1 MDAQSL
7 PRTADAV
14 VIGGGITG
22 CATAL
27 ALARR
32 GLHPVVLE
40 KSAIGA
46 EQSSRNWG
54 FVRQQGRDE
63 AEIPLMVDANAVWAA
78 LEEESGRDIG
88 WRQRGNLQLVRTAD
102 ALPRYE
108 DWVRRGRAHGVP
120 ARMLQPSE
128 IKELL
133 PGAQGR
139 WVGAM
144 YTPNDGQAEPTLATL
159 AIRDLACRA
168 GAFFHTGVTVTSV
181 LVRKGRVVG
190 VTTPSQMIAT
200 PVVIVAAGVWTRR
213 ILTPL
218 GVDLPLQWVR
228 STVAETAPVEG
239 LPDIPAVWDANVAF
253 RKTTGGGVVFAASG
267 KTDIDAMVSAI
278 NNLGSFTPLLV
289 RNLKTFGVHV
299 GSPAVRDLT
308 THLGRRHRFDGWE
321 PPVNRRNVR
330 RSYVALTSIYPQVA
344 EAPVVRTWAGY
355 IDGTPDN
362 LPVLSTVPRITG
374 LVVGA
379 GFSGHGFGLA
389 PASGHLLAELAVDGT
404 SARHDVKA
412 FALDRFADP
421 TYRPSITIV
430 H

>member
-1 MDAQSL
+1 MAVASL
-7 PRTADAV
+7 PGTADAV
-14 VIGGGITG
+14 VVGGGITG

-32 GLHPVVLE
+32 GLRPVVLE
-40 KSAIGA
+40 KSAVGA

-63 AEIPLMVDANAVWAA
+63 TEIPLMVDANAVWAT
-78 LEEESGRDIG
+78 LEQESGRDIG

-102 ALPRYE
+102 APPRYE
-108 DWVRRGRAHGVP
+108 DWVRRGREHGVP

-128 IKELL
+128 IEELI

-144 YTPNDGQAEPTLATL
+144 YTPNDGQADPTLATL
-159 AIRDLACRA
+159 AMRDLARRA
-168 GAFFHTGVTVTSV
+168 GASFHTGVTATSV
-181 LVRKGRVVG
+181 LLRQRRVVG
-190 VTTPSQMIAT
+190 VATPSRIVAT

-213 ILTPL
+213 ILAPL

-239 LPDIPAVWDANVAF
+239 LPDIPAVWDAHVSF
-253 RKTTGGGVVFAASG
+253 RKTTVGSVVFAASG

-278 NNLGSFTPLLV
+278 NNLNSFTPLLM
-289 RNLKTFGVHV
+289 RNLKTFRIQV
-299 GSPAVRDLT
+299 GSPAVHDLA
-308 THLGRRHRFDGWE
+308 THLARQHRFDGWE

-330 RSYVALTSIYPQVA
+330 RSYAALTNIYPQVA
-344 EAPVVRTWAGY
+344 EAPVARAWAGY

-362 LPVLSTVPRITG
+362 LPVLSTVPDITG

-389 PASGHLLAELAVDGT
+389 PASGRVLAELAVDGT
-404 SARHDVKA
+404 CTTHDVTA
-412 FALDRFADP
+412 FALHRFADR
-421 TYRPSITIV
+421 TYKPSTTIV